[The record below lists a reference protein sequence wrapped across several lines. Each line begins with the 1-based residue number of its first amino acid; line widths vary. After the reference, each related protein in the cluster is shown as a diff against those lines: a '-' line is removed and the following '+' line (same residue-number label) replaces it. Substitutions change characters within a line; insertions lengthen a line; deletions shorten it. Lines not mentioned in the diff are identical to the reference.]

1 MAFQNLHDKLI
12 FSLASFFCLF
22 FFVWTI
28 NYSGLLPRFM
38 VSEFATLRPVL
49 LGNTFGSK
57 QFFWNNNTI
66 LMAFPGGVS
75 NKEPASEGD
84 VRNVG

>member
-1 MAFQNLHDKLI
+1 
-12 FSLASFFCLF
+12 
-22 FFVWTI
+22 
-28 NYSGLLPRFM
+28 M

-75 NKEPASEGD
+75 NKEPAREGD